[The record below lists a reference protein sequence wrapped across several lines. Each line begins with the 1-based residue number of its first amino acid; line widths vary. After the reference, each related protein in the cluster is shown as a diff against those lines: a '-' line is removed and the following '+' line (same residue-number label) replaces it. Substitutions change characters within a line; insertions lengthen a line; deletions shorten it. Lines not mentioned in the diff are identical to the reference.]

1 MTYIIP
7 RIWDGA
13 QTPPPPE
20 PSGHPPH
27 ECGQADE
34 ATEPSAAH
42 YQWHRY
48 HRTIPCPKSL
58 AENGHYHAI
67 RNGRGD
73 GYEYA
78 PRPGARWS
86 YECGTA
92 EQCETATTGHYQ
104 WHQDRGETACPLA
117 VHGR

>member
-13 QTPPPPE
+13 QPPPPPE

-42 YQWHRY
+42 YQWHHQRGKPPALPQI
-48 HRTIPCPKSL
+48 TGGKSL
-58 AENGHYHAI
+58 GGSPTQRA
-67 RNGRGD
+67 GR
-73 GYEYA
+73 
-78 PRPGARWS
+78 
-86 YECGTA
+86 
-92 EQCETATTGHYQ
+92 
-104 WHQDRGETACPLA
+104 RG
-117 VHGR
+117 GGI